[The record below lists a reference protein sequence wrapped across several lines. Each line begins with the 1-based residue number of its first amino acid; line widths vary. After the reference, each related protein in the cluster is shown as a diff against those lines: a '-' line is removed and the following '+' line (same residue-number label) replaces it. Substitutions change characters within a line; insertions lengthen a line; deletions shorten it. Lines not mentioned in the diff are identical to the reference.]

1 MQEML
6 PFRNPFVWL
15 WRFRHRK
22 GYGIHSPFAFSLVTQ
37 VLYSPGHYYAYEWLD
52 GLMSRWQRAFPS
64 RRKACLRLLFRLA
77 NYWQPSYIEAPEGTL
92 TELAYLHAGCGAAKL
107 STRQDDSFVLH
118 GKNGTMFVV
127 YDMQRHLTLWSKIV
141 ADPRVH
147 VSFDLRDMGI
157 AFDNPNLQRQHYI
170 INW

>member
-1 MQEML
+1 ML

-37 VLYSPGHYYAYEWLD
+37 VLYSPGYYYAYDWLD
-52 GLMSRWQRAFPS
+52 GLMPRWQRVLPS

-77 NYWQPSYIEAPEGTL
+77 NYWQPTHIEAPKGSL
-92 TELAYLHAGCGAAKL
+92 VELAYLHAGCGVADL
-107 STRQDDSFVLH
+107 NIGQDDSYVLRAESS
-118 GKNGTMFVV
+118 TMFVV
-127 YDMQRHLTLWSKIV
+127 YDLQRHLTLWKKIV
-141 ADPRVH
+141 AEPQVRVT
-147 VSFDLRDMGI
+147 FDLYDIGI
-157 AFDNPNLQRQHYI
+157 AFVKPNLQRQHYV